1 MILLIWL
8 AVVGAALAG
17 AAALAALAWRSR
29 LVLVAGA
36 AAALLPWAL
45 IVGMVGRKYLFES
58 LVSFTRGSY
67 SIASGVPL
75 LWLTPVSLLMLGYA
89 AVRLTLR
96 RP

>member
-8 AVVGAALAG
+8 AVVGAALAA

-29 LVLVAGA
+29 LILIPGVD
-36 AAALLPWAL
+36 AALGPWAL
-45 IVGMVGRKYLFES
+45 IAAES
-58 LVSFTRGSY
+58 GSKHLKADLLSLTQGSF

-75 LWLTPVSLLMLGYA
+75 LWLTPLSLLMLTYA
-89 AVRLTLR
+89 AVRLTVR